1 MSVPLAIADAQ
12 SLSDDSLWHACLFS
26 LGIALMAAVFAALF
40 AIPVAYALARK
51 RFWGKSFL
59 EALLTVPLVLPPT
72 VVGYGLIVLM
82 GRRGVVGQFVSRW
95 FGGYTVLFRPEG
107 AVLAAFVVAL
117 PLLYLPAKA
126 AFVGVERELEDVAKL
141 LGAGRWR
148 TFWQVS
154 LPLARR
160 QIAAGLLLA
169 FARALGEFGA
179 TIMVLGDLAG
189 RRTLPIVIFDA
200 TNGQDYQ
207 AALPAVAALGAVSL
221 AVVLLYNRLPFSR
234 QE

>member
-1 MSVPLAIADAQ
+1 MTALAATVDTD
-12 SLSDDSLWHACLFS
+12 LTGGDPLWHACLFS
-26 LGIALMAAVFAALF
+26 LQIALAATILAACI
-40 AIPVAYALARK
+40 AIPLAYFLVRR
-51 RFWGKSFL
+51 RFAGKSLL
-59 EALLTVPLVLPPT
+59 EAILTVPLVLPPT

-82 GRRGVVGQFVSRW
+82 GRRGWIGAMIARHFS
-95 FGGYTVLFRPEG
+95 GYTVLFRPEG
-107 AVLAAFVVAL
+107 AVLAAWVVAM
-117 PLLYLPAKA
+117 PLLYLPAKSGFA
-126 AFVGVERELEDVAKL
+126 AVERDLEDVARL

-200 TNGQDYQ
+200 TNGEDYAQ
-207 AALPAVAALGAVSL
+207 AVPAVIALSAVSL
-221 AVVLLYNRLPFSR
+221 MVVLIYNRLPFSR

>member
-1 MSVPLAIADAQ
+1 MNSADLNFAG
-12 SLSDDSLWHACLFS
+12 LFS
-26 LGIALMAAVFAALF
+26 LEVAASATLLAALI
-40 AIPVAYALARK
+40 AIPLAYVLCRR
-51 RFWGKSFL
+51 RFFGKSLL

-82 GRRGVVGQFVSRW
+82 GRRGVLGSFIARW
-95 FGGYTVLFRPEG
+95 TAGYTILFRPEG
-107 AVLAAFVVAL
+107 AILAALVVAF

-126 AFVGVERELEDVAKL
+126 GFASIDRELQDVARL

-160 QIAAGLLLA
+160 HIAAGLLLA

-179 TIMVLGDLAG
+179 TIMVLGDLPG
-189 RRTLPIVIFDA
+189 RRTLPIVIYDA
-200 TNGQDYQ
+200 TAGQDDAQ
-207 AALPAVAALGAVSL
+207 AWPPVLALAGLSL
-221 AVVLLYNRLPFSR
+221 LIVLIYNRLPLSR

>member
-1 MSVPLAIADAQ
+1 MIG
-12 SLSDDSLWHACLFS
+12 DSLWQSCLLS
-26 LGIALMAAVFAALF
+26 LGIATAAMVLAALV
-40 AIPVAYALARK
+40 AIPLAYFLARRK
-51 RFWGKSFL
+51 FVGKSLL
-59 EALLTVPLVLPPT
+59 EAVLTVPLVLPPT

-82 GRRGVVGQFVSRW
+82 GRRGWIGVLLARY

-107 AVLAAFVVAL
+107 AVLAALLVGM

-126 AFVGVERELEDVAKL
+126 AFASVDRDLQDVARL

-160 QIAAGLLLA
+160 PIAAGLMLA
-169 FARALGEFGA
+169 FARGLGEFGA
-179 TIMVLGDLAG
+179 TIMVLGDLPG

-200 TNGQDYQ
+200 TNGEDYGQ
-207 AALPAVAALGAVSL
+207 ALPAVLALCAVSL
-221 AVVLLYNRLPFSR
+221 TVVLLYNRLPLSR

>member
-1 MSVPLAIADAQ
+1 MA
-12 SLSDDSLWHACLFS
+12 SLSDDSLAHACLFS
-26 LGIALMAAVFAALF
+26 LAVALSAAALAALV
-40 AIPVAYALARK
+40 AIPLAYSLARK
-51 RFWGKSFL
+51 RFFAKSLL
-59 EALLTVPLVLPPT
+59 EAVLTVPLVLPPT
-72 VVGYGLIVLM
+72 VVGYGIIVLM
-82 GRRGVVGQFVSRW
+82 GRRGVVGRFLARW

-126 AFVGVERELEDVAKL
+126 AFVSVERELEDVATL
-141 LGAGRWR
+141 MGAGRWR

-179 TIMVLGDLAG
+179 TIMVLGDLSG
-189 RRTLPIVIFDA
+189 RRTLPILIFDA
-200 TNGQDYQ
+200 TNGLDYQ
-207 AALPAVAALGAVSL
+207 AALPAALALGAVSL
-221 AVVLLYNRLPFSR
+221 AVVLLYNGLPFSR